1 MRLPGIG
8 EIILII
14 IVAAVVILG
23 VKMFGTPPKRKRRRV
38 VEYEDED
45 EDEDETETE
54 DKRIKKAR
62 RSRRAQILGIVV
74 ILIGA
79 VVMLST
85 FTMVKWFFWGPLG
98 AIALI
103 VVGIIT
109 ILIARRR

>member
-38 VEYEDED
+38 VEYED

>member
-45 EDEDETETE
+45 EDETEAE
-54 DKRIKKAR
+54 DKRINKAR

>member
-23 VKMFGTPPKRKRRRV
+23 VKIFGTPPKRKRRRV

-45 EDEDETETE
+45 EDDETETE
-54 DKRIKKAR
+54 DKRVKKAR

-74 ILIGA
+74 ILVGA
-79 VVMLST
+79 IVMLST